1 VGVSTMKFR
10 DRLASVLKE
19 VGGDPTQ
26 VHEIEIRLGYKDG
39 NSFVPNIG
47 RNNYTKIVQCLDT
60 NKNWNCVK
68 TQQHVDYFCNR
79 RNARLTVENGK
90 ETSCICKTRKQVWDF
105 PNFNGT
111 NWGIR
116 LSWCIETPFPME
128 EFGDNAD
135 YSRDKSRMRFEHRNA
150 YGMSWYYDAT
160 IVQTKDDDI
169 RDKDADMGNHMY
181 EFELE
186 VNTEK
191 VTDMDYL
198 AHSTELKVLDVVDI
212 VSKC

>member
-1 VGVSTMKFR
+1 
-10 DRLASVLKE
+10 
-19 VGGDPTQ
+19 
-26 VHEIEIRLGYKDG
+26 
-39 NSFVPNIG
+39 
-47 RNNYTKIVQCLDT
+47 
-60 NKNWNCVK
+60 
-68 TQQHVDYFCNR
+68 
-79 RNARLTVENGK
+79 
-90 ETSCICKTRKQVWDF
+90 
-105 PNFNGT
+105 
-111 NWGIR
+111 
-116 LSWCIETPFPME
+116 
-128 EFGDNAD
+128 
-135 YSRDKSRMRFEHRNA
+135 MRFEHRNA

-169 RDKDADMGNHMY
+169 RDKDADIGNHMY